1 MKHFIS
7 IFFSALIF
15 FITLSAHALVTE
27 IGINYG
33 YQKKTFNQKN
43 YYQSDS
49 KAATVS
55 IYFLEKFALEL
66 GYTDSFYESQES
78 DSSST
83 RVVQQ
88 SSQTTGADLIYVI
101 TDKTALLQPYIK
113 GGTAYISKKKQIK
126 YVNADVITIPTK
138 NGFAPSYGLGVKF
151 KLNEQF
157 SFKIGYDVW
166 QTPLDDGSSTDDA
179 SFKAGISMYL

>member
-66 GYTDSFYESQES
+66 EPLKMKLDFQTQVYNNAQNNLSKAQS
-78 DSSST
+78 D
-83 RVVQQ
+83 
-88 SSQTTGADLIYVI
+88 
-101 TDKTALLQPYIK
+101 LLQAKYDYILK
-113 GGTAYISKKKQIK
+113 LKVLDFY
-126 YVNADVITIPTK
+126 
-138 NGFAPSYGLGVKF
+138 LGKP
-151 KLNEQF
+151 L
-157 SFKIGYDVW
+157 SF
-166 QTPLDDGSSTDDA
+166 
-179 SFKAGISMYL
+179 